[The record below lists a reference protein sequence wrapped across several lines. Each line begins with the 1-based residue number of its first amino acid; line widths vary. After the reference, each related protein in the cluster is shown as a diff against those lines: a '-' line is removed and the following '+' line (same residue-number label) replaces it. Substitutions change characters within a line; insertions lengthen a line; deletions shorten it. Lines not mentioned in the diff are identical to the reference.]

1 MKLRIYFQPQVPVAL
16 LGVTGLVFW
25 ALAIAV
31 PAGILAAAAGLLA
44 IFYTVLFAI
53 GLFALVRIARL
64 ERWQD
69 WDAPR
74 RLLILAPHED
84 DCTIAAGGLGSRNR
98 RIGGAT
104 RIVYLAADEAPGMAE
119 RRADEARKAWSLA
132 GVPAEDVIHIDLLP
146 PFRTPDPPRL
156 REAARTVR
164 RLIDDFRPDT
174 IVVPMFEG
182 GHVHHDMTAGLVA
195 QIGSPDDAFHVL
207 EAPEYSPYTSL
218 LNTPHRVLALCTRW
232 LFGLVSYY
240 GPPDGVD
247 GRTIFKFRLGA
258 SDLDC
263 KRRMLATFESQNGPS
278 LAATKAYPDR
288 FATLDPRIL
297 REPPFALAGSYLAFV
312 RRARRLLPRAIVDR
326 LLPVQS
332 GTFGRE
338 QAPTSWKAE
347 WEGQPPQSR

>member
-1 MKLRIYFQPQVPVAL
+1 MKLRIYFRPNVPVAL
-16 LGVTGLVFW
+16 LIAAAGLFW
-25 ALAIAV
+25 TIAV
-31 PAGILAAAAGLLA
+31 AIPSSLVSISAGLLA
-44 IFYTVLFAI
+44 IFYSLLSAI
-53 GLFALVRIARL
+53 GLFALARIAKL

-69 WDAPR
+69 WEAPQ

-84 DCTIAAGGLGSRNR
+84 DCTIGAGGVGSRNR
-98 RIGGAT
+98 RIGGVT
-104 RIVYLAADEAPGMAE
+104 RIVYLAADEVPGMPE
-119 RRADEARKAWSLA
+119 RRAAEARAAWALA
-132 GVPAEDVIHIDLLP
+132 GVPSEDVLHFDILP

-174 IVVPMFEG
+174 VVVPMFEG

-195 QIGSPDDAFHVL
+195 QIRTQDDCFTVL

-218 LNTPHRVLALCTRW
+218 RNTPHRILALCTRW

-247 GRTIFKFRLGA
+247 DRTIVKFRLDTV
-258 SDLDC
+258 DLDC
-263 KRRMLATFESQNGPS
+263 KRRMLAAFESQNGRS
-278 LAATKAYPDR
+278 LAATSAYPDR
-288 FATLDPRIL
+288 FAELDARIL
-297 REPPFALAGSYLAFV
+297 REPPFTLAGSYLAFV
-312 RRARRLLPRAIVDR
+312 RRARRLLPRALVDR

-338 QAPTSWKAE
+338 PAPTSWTKE
-347 WEGQPPQSR
+347 WEGPP